1 MARWARRCLLAA
13 ARQDRY
19 RFAMLT
25 VALIAFVIWAA
36 MLLVWHGFWR
46 ADQRLPPSTP
56 DDASDR
62 PGVVAVIPARNEA
75 ASIGAVVEAHGASR
89 YTGSFAVVLV
99 DDNSDDGT
107 AEIADAAKAAAG
119 HPLHVIPG
127 APLAAGWSGKLWAL
141 EQGIAA
147 AERLYPE
154 ARYLLLTDADII
166 HAPDTLDRLVRMAE
180 SRELALTS
188 LMARLAVGEGRWRL
202 GRVLVPAYVFFFQK
216 LYPFPAVNDPSS
228 RIAGAAGG
236 CMLVR
241 RDALA
246 AIGGIGSIRGALIDD
261 CTLAAAIKGMPQGGE
276 RRSIW
281 LGLSNGEVT
290 SLRDTGAMATI
301 WETVARTAFPQLQRS
316 WWLLAG
322 STLGMALL
330 YLAPPA
336 AAIWG
341 ILAGDT
347 ATALAGLAGWGL
359 MARAFWPTLSLY
371 GGRIWEAL
379 TLPLVAV
386 LYMLMTLDSARRDLL
401 GKA

>member
-1 MARWARRCLLAA
+1 MVTA
-13 ARQDRY
+13 
-19 RFAMLT
+19 
-25 VALIAFVIWAA
+25 ALIAFLVWAA

-46 ADQRLPPSTP
+46 ADQRLPSS
-56 DDASDR
+56 AAGGMEGR

-75 ASIGAVVEAHGASR
+75 ASIGAVLKAHGSSSYA
-89 YTGSFAVVLV
+89 GPFAVVLV

-107 AEIADAAKAAAG
+107 AEIADAAKTAAR
-119 HPLHVIPG
+119 HPLHVISG
-127 APLAAGWSGKLWAL
+127 APLPAGWSGKLWAL

-154 ARYLLLTDADII
+154 ARYLLLTDADIV
-166 HAPDTLDRLVRMAE
+166 HGPDTLNRLVQLAE

-188 LMARLAVGEGRWRL
+188 LMARLAVGEGGWSL

-261 CTLAAAIKGMPQGGE
+261 CTLAAAIKGASAGGE
-276 RRSIW
+276 RRPIW
-281 LGLSNGEVT
+281 LGLSDGEVT
-290 SLRDTGAMATI
+290 SLRDTGALTTI
-301 WETVARTAFPQLQRS
+301 WETVARTAFPQLRRS

-322 STLGMALL
+322 CTLGMALL
-330 YLAPPA
+330 YLAPPV

-341 ILAGDT
+341 VLAGD
-347 ATALAGLAGWGL
+347 AVTALAGLAGWAL
-359 MARAFWPTLSLY
+359 MAGAFWPTLRLY
-371 GGRIWEAL
+371 GGRLWEAM

-401 GKA
+401 GKASPWKGRTYSAMNRGPRR